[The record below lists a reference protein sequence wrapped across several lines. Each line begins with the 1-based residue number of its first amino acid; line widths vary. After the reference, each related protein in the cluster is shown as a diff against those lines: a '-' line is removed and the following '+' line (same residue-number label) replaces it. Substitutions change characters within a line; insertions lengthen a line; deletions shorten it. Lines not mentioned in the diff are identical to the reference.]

1 MIWSQYVFLISLLYF
16 SPSSLALQSSVQE
29 VCVVV
34 EQQFAR
40 LQTSVEEARKGAAE
54 VLEGEQ
60 RQALRQAEG
69 IQAHLE
75 QRRTELMK
83 TLAQVTKLS
92 RSKSDVDF
100 LQVENIE
107 IFKIIMN
114 K

>member
-1 MIWSQYVFLISLLYF
+1 M
-16 SPSSLALQSSVQE
+16 QE
-29 VCVVV
+29 VCVTV

-40 LQTSVEEARKGAAE
+40 LQAAVDEARKGAAE
-54 VLEGEQ
+54 MLEAEQ

-83 TLAQVTKLS
+83 TLTQINKLS
-92 RSKSDVDF
+92 RSKSEVDF
-100 LQVENIE
+100 LQVH
-107 IFKIIMN
+107 N

>member
-1 MIWSQYVFLISLLYF
+1 M
-16 SPSSLALQSSVQE
+16 QE
-29 VCVVV
+29 VCVIV
-34 EQQFAR
+34 EQQFSR
-40 LQTSVEEARKGAAE
+40 LQTTVEEARKGVKE

-75 QRRTELMK
+75 QKRTELQK
-83 TLAQVTKLS
+83 TLAQMNKLS

-100 LQVENIE
+100 LQVQHISNTSD
-107 IFKIIMN
+107 KN